1 MNDTQVSGPR
11 LRLYRL
17 SFAAL
22 VLGGWYA
29 FSLTSS
35 INILAPPH
43 EIVAKLL
50 QSLLDGE
57 VWTYLKPTGTILL
70 TGSAIAIVIGVPT
83 GIVIGRFWSLNRL
96 TDAAIYTLYLT
107 PKVALVPFMLVALG
121 YGTST
126 KVMIVVISGIFPII
140 ISTAAGVRSV
150 DKDQLELA
158 RSYCSSELETWRDV
172 VIPSARPLIITGL
185 RLGLSHA
192 LTGAVVADFF
202 AGATGFGYL
211 IILYSNRFDGAGAL
225 YPVVILGALGFAVVS
240 GLQWVERRTSPW
252 AQL

>member
-1 MNDTQVSGPR
+1 MTDTHIPAAR
-11 LRLYRL
+11 LRLYRVL
-17 SFAAL
+17 FAAV

-35 INILAPPH
+35 INILAAPH
-43 EIVAKLL
+43 EIVLKLVKAT
-50 QSLLDGE
+50 LDGE
-57 VWTYLKPTGTILL
+57 VWTYLQPTGTILL
-70 TGSAIAIVIGVPT
+70 IGSAIAIGVGVPT
-83 GIVIGRFWSLNRL
+83 GILIGRSWAVNRL

-107 PKVALVPFMLVALG
+107 PKVALVPFMLVVLG
-121 YGTST
+121 YGTTT
-126 KVMIVVISGIFPII
+126 KVMIVVISGIFPVI

-150 DKDQLELA
+150 DADQLELA
-158 RSYCSSELETWRDV
+158 RSYCSSELQTWRDV
-172 VIPSARPLIITGL
+172 VIPGALPLIITGM

-225 YPVVILGALGFAVVS
+225 YPVIILGALGFAVVS
-240 GLQWVERRTSPW
+240 GLQWVERRSTPW
-252 AQL
+252 ARA